1 VAARA
6 GQSFFAAT
14 ATPRRGGITRA
25 GQSGRGSW
33 PRRRPPR
40 RRGGTPDEPA
50 RRGVS
55 GELRPRQR
63 AQTHLATGRAKRA
76 RWRPP
81 RRTRAG
87 GRRARTAGTLATRVG
102 DGPAARPTTA
112 HARHRGPTP
121 GWPVTTNS
129 PRRHHA
135 VSGEGWNPTASRT
148 MAILP
153 AALGWHHAPPNPRRQ
168 AAGEL
173 GACYTTAARRRRR
186 RTRATTTGRTR
197 DDGPQHGGP
206 TSRPD
211 APAPPPPNPHP
222 SPNPAPGAALSTTLA
237 GQGRTGVAA
246 WAAKHTPPGFSR

>member
-1 VAARA
+1 M
-6 GQSFFAAT
+6 
-14 ATPRRGGITRA
+14 
-25 GQSGRGSW
+25 
-33 PRRRPPR
+33 
-40 RRGGTPDEPA
+40 PA
-50 RRGVS
+50 
-55 GELRPRQR
+55 
-63 AQTHLATGRAKRA
+63 
-76 RWRPP
+76 
-81 RRTRAG
+81 
-87 GRRARTAGTLATRVG
+87 
-102 DGPAARPTTA
+102 TTA
-112 HARHRGPTP
+112 PTP

-246 WAAKHTPPGFSR
+246 WAAMHTPAGFGRSRAALLAPAADAPSIFCQSLLTGTGGVDGSPTTACLNSRGGARASKGAYTFH

>member
-1 VAARA
+1 
-6 GQSFFAAT
+6 
-14 ATPRRGGITRA
+14 
-25 GQSGRGSW
+25 
-33 PRRRPPR
+33 
-40 RRGGTPDEPA
+40 
-50 RRGVS
+50 
-55 GELRPRQR
+55 
-63 AQTHLATGRAKRA
+63 LATGRAKRA

-81 RRTRAG
+81 RRTRRG
-87 GRRARTAGTLATRVG
+87 GRGARTTGTLATRVD
-102 DGPAARPTTA
+102 DGPAARPAPA

-135 VSGEGWNPTASRT
+135 ASGEGWNPTASRT

-186 RTRATTTGRTR
+186 RTRATPTGRTR
-197 DDGPQHGGP
+197 GDGLQHGGP

-246 WAAKHTPPGFSR
+246 WAAMHTPDRPRPATGCIARPSRRRTLHFLSVPVNWDRRCGWFSHYRLSQFEGGRARKRGGLYLH